1 MEVKKYEDKDSIV
14 WDEFLDRCRNS
25 LFLFKRHYMEYH
37 NDRFVDHSLMFFE
50 ENRLLAVL
58 PASIKKNQL
67 YSHAGLT
74 FGGLLYTAKLGVCDV
89 MDIFD
94 CLISY
99 LQKHHFKG
107 LTYKL
112 IPSIFHKLPTE
123 EDLFALYKVGARVVK
138 RELSTAVSFENQI
151 KFAKGKR
158 EGVKKAIKHNL
169 SFRESTDFEK
179 LFEIGTKV
187 MKDRH
192 NLAPVHN
199 ATEMK
204 YLKSIFPEN
213 IKMFEVSNDDEIL
226 ACTIIYEYGVTIH
239 TQYMYNTD
247 KGLSSGALDFLMDQV
262 MQKYHN
268 NKKFLSFGISTED
281 GGEKLNVGLQRQK
294 EMFGG
299 RSILHDTYELSV

>member
-1 MEVKKYEDKDSIV
+1 
-14 WDEFLDRCRNS
+14 
-25 LFLFKRHYMEYH
+25 MEYH

-50 ENRLLAVL
+50 GNRLLAVL

-99 LQKHHFKG
+99 LQKNHFKG

-151 KFAKGKR
+151 KFSKGKR
-158 EGVKKAIKHNL
+158 EGVKKAIKHNV
-169 SFRESTDFEK
+169 FRCFQIAKASQASQTSQASEARQAGQASKPPSLQASWHRFSR
-179 LFEIGTKV
+179 L
-187 MKDRH
+187 
-192 NLAPVHN
+192 P
-199 ATEMK
+199 
-204 YLKSIFPEN
+204 
-213 IKMFEVSNDDEIL
+213 
-226 ACTIIYEYGVTIH
+226 
-239 TQYMYNTD
+239 
-247 KGLSSGALDFLMDQV
+247 GL
-262 MQKYHN
+262 
-268 NKKFLSFGISTED
+268 E
-281 GGEKLNVGLQRQK
+281 QR
-294 EMFGG
+294 
-299 RSILHDTYELSV
+299 